1 MKDYGAV
8 KTHTAQLNMIK
19 KQLKTMGVFF
29 IIVAFLGW
37 VVQFFWLDVSFPLW
51 GYVGVCSLIYLV
63 SAFNTS
69 KVLKK
74 IDDKKIGLLLSEG
87 KENQAFL
94 NTIDKA
100 YKINGSI
107 NVFDLKGIQ
116 YEIWL
121 HNEALKSELN
131 NPNSQK
137 SAESLIGWGEY
148 EYNKNLIESISK
160 ILKK

>member
-8 KTHTAQLNMIK
+8 KTHAAQSNMVK
-19 KQLKTMGVFF
+19 KHLKTMGVFF
-29 IIVAFLGW
+29 VVIAFLGW
-37 VVQFFWLDVSFPLW
+37 MFNIFWFNVDFPLW
-51 GYVGVCSLIYLV
+51 GYIGICLIIYLV
-63 SAFNTS
+63 SAFNSS

-74 IDDKKIGLLLSEG
+74 IDPKKIGLLMDEG
-87 KENQAFL
+87 KNNQAFL
-94 NTIDKA
+94 NTIDRA

-107 NVFDLKGIQ
+107 NVYDLKGIQ

-131 NPNSQK
+131 NPSNQNN
-137 SAESLIGWGEY
+137 AESLIRWGEY

>member
-1 MKDYGAV
+1 
-8 KTHTAQLNMIK
+8 
-19 KQLKTMGVFF
+19 MGGS
-29 IIVAFLGW
+29 I
-37 VVQFFWLDVSFPLW
+37 
-51 GYVGVCSLIYLV
+51 IYLV

-94 NTIDKA
+94 NTIDRA